1 MRAKVP
7 MQHVTM
13 MTSIRVGG
21 VTRLSMIPLGL
32 GSLLLLGCAE
42 DSKKTAAT
50 PASRMPI
57 LGEQRLVERN
67 GIRTTEEDDR
77 TIDASLN
84 TEEYHVIR
92 ENPMVEV
99 LREPLST
106 FSVDVDTASYSNV
119 RRLIRAGQLPEKGAV
134 RLEELVNYFSYD
146 LQAAAAQTQPNGEHP
161 FMVSTEM
168 APCPWQNGHQLLR
181 VSLAAKPV
189 TVENK
194 KRNNLVFLLDVSGSM
209 AAPDKLPLVKSAMKL
224 LLDQLDI
231 EDRVSLVVYA
241 GASGLVLDGQRV
253 AEANV
258 IVDALDRLMAGGST
272 NGGSGI
278 ELAYKTAEKYYSAE
292 GNNRVIL
299 CTDGDFNVGVSSE
312 SALVDLISKKAKSGV
327 FLTVLGFGTGDIKD
341 TKMEQLAD
349 KGNGTY
355 AYIDSMLEARKV
367 LVEQIGGTLETIAKD
382 VKIQLDFNPQ
392 FIESY
397 RLLGYENRL
406 LNSQDF
412 RDDTKD
418 AGEIGAGHQ
427 VTAFYEVRPVGLSHG
442 TPKVDQ
448 KKSEFVKAESAG
460 ISDTLLT
467 VSLRYKGPQA
477 DASREF
483 QHRVRSESQP
493 PVGSTEFQFAASV
506 LGYGMLLRD
515 SEYRGTLSWDW
526 VVETAEK
533 NKGSDR
539 TGIRSEFIELAKTA
553 RRIQK
558 STP

>member
-1 MRAKVP
+1 MRAKVY
-7 MQHVTM
+7 MQQVTTM
-13 MTSIRVGG
+13 NCIRARRMN
-21 VTRLSMIPLGL
+21 RLSMILLGL
-32 GSLLLLGCAE
+32 GSLLMLGCAE
-42 DSKKTAAT
+42 DSKKMAAT
-50 PASRMPI
+50 PATGMPI
-57 LGEQRLVERN
+57 PREQSLMELS
-67 GIRTTEEDDR
+67 GKQTAEEVNH
-77 TIDASLN
+77 TADASLN
-84 TEEYHVIR
+84 TEEYHAIR

-99 LREPLST
+99 LHEPLST
-106 FSVDVDTASYSNV
+106 FSVDVDTASYSNL

-134 RLEELVNYFSYD
+134 RLEELVNYFTYD
-146 LQAAAAQTQPNGEHP
+146 LPAVTAQTPPNGEHP
-161 FMVSTEM
+161 FTVSTEM

-181 VSLAAKPV
+181 VTLTAKPV
-189 TVENK
+189 AVESK

-209 AAPDKLPLVKSAMKL
+209 AAPDKLPLVKSAMKML
-224 LLDQLDI
+224 VDQLDI

-272 NGGSGI
+272 DGGSGI

-292 GNNRVIL
+292 GNNRIIL

-327 FLTVLGFGTGDIKD
+327 FLTVLGFGTGNVKD
-341 TKMEQLAD
+341 SKMEQLAD
-349 KGNGTY
+349 RGNGNY

-412 RDDTKD
+412 RDDSKD

-427 VTAFYEVRPVGLSHG
+427 VTAFYEVRPVGLSQG
-442 TPKVDQ
+442 TPMVDQ
-448 KKSEFVKAESAG
+448 KKSEFVKAESTG

-467 VSLRYKGPQA
+467 VNLRYKAPQA
-477 DASREF
+477 DESREF
-483 QHRVRSESQP
+483 QHRLRSESQP

-539 TGIRSEFIELAKTA
+539 NGIRSEFIELAKTA